1 VPDMK
6 RLHIHLMAVVLGL
19 GAMNVIAADFDGSK
33 PLICSAIEANDCA
46 LGVGCEKGLA
56 EDVNVPQFIRL
67 DFSNKVMGAV
77 GRTSKMLNQ
86 TRAGGM
92 LTIQGIE
99 GSRAFSITISESNG
113 KLVGAIAGDQE
124 AFVIFGACTPL

>member
-1 VPDMK
+1 MR
-6 RLHIHLMAVVLGL
+6 RLHIHLMAAVLGF
-19 GAMNVIAADFDGSK
+19 GVSTTAVMAADFDGSK
-33 PLICSAIEANDCA
+33 PLICSALEANDCA

-67 DFSNKVMGAV
+67 DFTNKVMSAV

-99 GSRAFSITISESNG
+99 NSRAFSLTISETNG
-113 KLVGAIAGDQE
+113 KLVAAIAGDQE
-124 AFVIFGACTPL
+124 AFVVFGACTPL